1 MTSPRTRTAAR
12 LAVVSTAVVLG
23 AASLGCGIIQNVVD
37 TANTLGE
44 FGDRLGKAS
53 EMTYTAEYTVADG
66 SNVIRAQQPPN
77 AAFIAGKERVIFA
90 ADSLIMCS
98 NNKECQRAPM
108 PGGAAIRAED
118 AGLIAGVTGPGFMTP
133 ELALGLIAATALIPG
148 TDVDTSE
155 KEYAGEDSL
164 CASVT
169 GVAEGMA
176 QLEDGDT
183 AADTAKD
190 TGDDA
195 VANSAESLDSFTVC
209 VTEAGVLAAFSGTTV
224 DGKTSAMELV
234 KFQTSADPRA
244 FAPPKGAKVVDVT
257 QIPAQ

>member
-12 LAVVSTAVVLG
+12 LAVITAAAVLG

-44 FGDRLGKAS
+44 FGDRLGKAA
-53 EMTYTAEYTVADG
+53 ELTYTAEYTVAEG
-66 SNVIRAQQPPN
+66 PNVIRAQQPPN

-90 ADSLIMCS
+90 ADSLLMCS
-98 NNKECQRAPM
+98 SNKKCQRAPL
-108 PGGAAIRAED
+108 PGGPSVRAED
-118 AGLIAGVTGPGFMTP
+118 AGLVAGVTGPGFMTP
-133 ELALGLIAATALIPG
+133 ELALGLIAATALLPG
-148 TDVDTSE
+148 TDVDTAE

-176 QLEDGDT
+176 QLEE
-183 AADTAKD
+183 
-190 TGDDA
+190 DD
-195 VANSAESLDSFTVC
+195 VEDNLGETETFDNFTVC
-209 VTEAGVLAAFSGTTV
+209 VTESGVLAAFSGTTV

-234 KFQTSADPRA
+234 KFETSVNPAA

-257 QIPAQ
+257 QLPVQ